1 MLFRSA
7 ACFSAQLVVMA
18 VLLKTSS
25 VQTAI
30 LYGCLRGVV
39 GGFEAIYPGVVWPN
53 YFGRKHLGSIRGMAM
68 TASVMGSAFGPLPFG
83 FAFDRFG
90 GYQEIL
96 IFSMIF
102 PLLGVVAALLSPKP
116 SRQILTPSPASLDI
130 T

>member
-1 MLFRSA
+1 
-7 ACFSAQLVVMA
+7 MA

-25 VQTAI
+25 VQTAV

-90 GYQEIL
+90 GYSEIL
-96 IFSMIF
+96 LFSMIS
-102 PLLGVVAALLSPKP
+102 PILGLVAALLSPKP
-116 SRQILTPSPASLDI
+116 SRQILKPAKISPVNAG
-130 T
+130 